1 MKARSGEKIKLTS
14 IDELLGVSNS
24 VTAEEIDIARIH
36 PFKDHPFK
44 VLDDEKMQ
52 ELVESIEENGIL
64 TPVIVRADPAGGY
77 EMISGHRRMH
87 AATLLGMTAIPAVV
101 KNLDD
106 DDATIVM
113 IDANIQREELLPSEK
128 AFAYKM
134 RYEAMKRKAG
144 RPGKNGKQLTARNL
158 PVAIKNSSQFE
169 RNLETAEIIGQ
180 QVGESRAQVHRFM
193 RLTELIPELL
203 QMVDDKR
210 IAVMSAVEISYI
222 PELVQK
228 YLYEYIR
235 ENGTVKSYQVAA
247 LRKEVTDQGYINQQ
261 NMIRLLNDMLPGQSP
276 ATPRKITFSEKKLR
290 KYFSSNYT
298 MQDME
303 KIMVGLLEQW
313 KKAQEDE

>member
-24 VTAEEIDIARIH
+24 VTAEEIDIAEIH

-144 RPGKNGKQLTARNL
+144 RPGKGGVNLTRRNL
-158 PVAIKNSSQFE
+158 PLAVRNSSQ
-169 RNLETAEIIGQ
+169 NETNFRSDVELGKM
-180 QVGESRAQVHRFM
+180 VGESRAQVHRFI
-193 RLTELIPELL
+193 RLTELIPDLL
-203 QMVDDKR
+203 QMVDDRKLP
-210 IAVMSAVEISYI
+210 IMTAVDISYI

-228 YLYEYIR
+228 YLCEYIH
-235 ENGTVKSYQVAA
+235 ENGMVKSYQVAA

-261 NMIRLLNDMLPGQSP
+261 DMIRLLNDMLPGQSP

-303 KIMVGLLEQW
+303 KIMVGLLEKW